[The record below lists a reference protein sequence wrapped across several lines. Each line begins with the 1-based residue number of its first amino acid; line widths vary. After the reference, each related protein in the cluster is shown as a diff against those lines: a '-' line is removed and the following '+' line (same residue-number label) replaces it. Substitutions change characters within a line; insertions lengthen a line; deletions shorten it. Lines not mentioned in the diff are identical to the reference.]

1 MLNLIWKRLKPFLP
15 CFCVFYCH
23 IKKCSVNVL
32 NSSCLMTELI
42 PETITECGNG
52 SNFIK
57 SSTSTNLIHC
67 LEKVL
72 LFEIV
77 LSDVRSEKRTQRC
90 RAA

>member
-23 IKKCSVNVL
+23 IKKCFVKTRPDHNNVL

-42 PETITECGNG
+42 PETITECGHG

-57 SSTSTNLIHC
+57 SSTNTNLIYC
-67 LEKVL
+67 LGGSFAV
-72 LFEIV
+72 
-77 LSDVRSEKRTQRC
+77 
-90 RAA
+90 